1 MIGRLLAV
9 PVLIFL
15 AGCDSAA
22 RNEPAGLHET
32 VEEVAS
38 SPAGRGTV
46 VRRTTLIVHDIEAS
60 IGFYRDVLGMDV
72 WLDSPGTVSERSLP
86 STASPGDASR
96 LVIMKGRDPWIGM
109 VGLLQYGQPVAL
121 PGRPERLVPGHTILM
136 METDQLDA
144 IWARMQRRGTEV
156 LRPPQDSQ
164 VTGADGSRWT
174 ARFLFAFDP
183 DGHLLEI
190 NQPERPRS

>member
-1 MIGRLLAV
+1 MVSLVALLS
-9 PVLIFL
+9 
-15 AGCDSAA
+15 GCDTGVTSASA
-22 RNEPAGLHET
+22 LPSAQASAGVEPGI
-32 VEEVAS
+32 
-38 SPAGRGTV
+38 V
-46 VRRTTLIVHDIEAS
+46 VRRTTLIVHDMEAS
-60 IGFYRDVLGMDV
+60 IEFYRDVLGMEL

-86 STASPGDASR
+86 SRASPGDASR

-109 VGLLQYGQPVAL
+109 VGLLQYGEAAAL
-121 PGRPERLVPGHTILM
+121 PGRPEQLLPGHTILM
-136 METDQLDA
+136 LETDQLET
-144 IWARMQRRGTEV
+144 IWARMQRRGTQV
-156 LRPPQDSQ
+156 LRPPQDSE